1 MAEPTKDA
9 AVIAPMPEQAR
20 ARMPFHARRSVLGI
34 GEAFS
39 GMCPK
44 VDAAMA
50 RGPASAALG

>member
-20 ARMPFHARRSVLGI
+20 ARMPFLGI
-34 GEAFS
+34 GEAFG